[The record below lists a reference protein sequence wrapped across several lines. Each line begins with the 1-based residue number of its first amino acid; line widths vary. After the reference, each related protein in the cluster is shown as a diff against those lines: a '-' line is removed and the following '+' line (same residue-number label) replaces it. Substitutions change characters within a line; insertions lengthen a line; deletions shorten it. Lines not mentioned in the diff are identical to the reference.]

1 MNHLDNEKKTVAT
14 TSWVTLSNWYQ
25 GIFYMYYP
33 KDRIVDTMTFVT
45 PDVTPNIFTTEQHS
59 CRNADIITIT
69 PDIY

>member
-1 MNHLDNEKKTVAT
+1 
-14 TSWVTLSNWYQ
+14 
-25 GIFYMYYP
+25 MYYP